1 MSRDL
6 HPSILEDLGLVRA
19 IQSECRD
26 FSSRSGIAVVF
37 TPENVPDNIPNDI
50 SLNIYRI
57 IQEGLSNIV
66 KYAKTKNAYVFLE
79 GTDHQLTLSVRDTGV
94 GFDADEVK
102 HKTALG
108 LGSMRERARLVNGT
122 FRVTSEPQKGTCIKV
137 TIPLDKH

>member
-37 TPENVPDNIPNDI
+37 TPDNVPDNIPNDI

-57 IQEGLSNIV
+57 IQEALSNIV

-79 GTDHQLTLSVRDTGV
+79 GSDHQLTLSVRDTGV
-94 GFDADEVK
+94 GFDPSEVK

-108 LGSMRERARLVNGT
+108 LSSMRERARLANGT
-122 FRVTSEPQKGTCIKV
+122 FSITSKPRKGTIIKV
-137 TIPLDKH
+137 IVPLEKQ